1 MGSIRRETTKWGEER
16 YYAVATL
23 KGRQVLLGWYTTERR
38 AQKAIKNVEEP

>member
-1 MGSIRRETTKWGEER
+1 MGVIRHETTKWGEER

-23 KGRQVLLGWYTTERR
+23 KGRKVLLGWYTTERR